1 MLALSSSHIRVDSL
15 GKKTAVRGPSRIP
28 SFLMA
33 SRVNGSRPLQSA
45 KTWRSPSQLR
55 TGERRPQTTVQ
66 AREGFLKAR
75 DLRRGLEER
84 LDFEADLG
92 LEERGDLAAN

>member
-1 MLALSSSHIRVDSL
+1 M
-15 GKKTAVRGPSRIP
+15 
-28 SFLMA
+28 
-33 SRVNGSRPLQSA
+33 NGSRPLQSA
-45 KTWRSPSQLR
+45 KTGRSPSQLRTSPSQLR